1 MNQSA
6 LSVLTPDHADWL
18 LSQLAARQLPGEL
31 LTIELGLE
39 DVEPR
44 LAEVKRF
51 CDSLTASG
59 VQFCLSRFDGDAQ
72 AEEVL
77 QALPLTIVL
86 FLLFPRIAPLWDDL
100 WPQVAGLVYV
110 SADATSATVT
120 YENVPEFLFGGIFF
134 CADKCPWQYDGIF
147 D

>member
-1 MNQSA
+1 
-6 LSVLTPDHADWL
+6 
-18 LSQLAARQLPGEL
+18 QLAARQLPGEL

-77 QALPLTIVL
+77 QALPLGFIK
-86 FLLFPRIAPLWDDL
+86 IAPKYLAAAQTPALRDEL
-100 WPQVAGLVYV
+100 RAMVERGHRRGLKVI
-110 SADATSATVT
+110 
-120 YENVPEFLFGGIFF
+120 G
-134 CADKCPWQYDGIF
+134 
-147 D
+147 